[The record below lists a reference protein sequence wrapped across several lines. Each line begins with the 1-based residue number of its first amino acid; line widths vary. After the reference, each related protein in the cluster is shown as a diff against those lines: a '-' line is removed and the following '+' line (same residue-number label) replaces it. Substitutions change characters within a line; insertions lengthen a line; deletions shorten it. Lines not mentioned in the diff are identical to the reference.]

1 MGKCTRCKVNEGN
14 DRRVI
19 IDGRILDRDENLCDR
34 CAYEINIQF
43 NYGKNFLQGDK
54 NGTTEIQQR

>member
-1 MGKCTRCKVNEGN
+1 MNEGN

-43 NYGKNFLQGDK
+43 NYGKNFCQQGDK